1 MRQFLI
7 LLFAVLCC
15 SVFASSQTADE
26 LISKNIK
33 AKGGM
38 DAIKAIK
45 SVRMAG
51 RLDAA
56 GGFTGRVGQ
65 ENMRPNL
72 LRETFSLQGMTA
84 VQAYD
89 GSTAWQIQPFGGHK
103 DPQLMGDDDVRDLLI
118 DSDFDGPLVDFK
130 AKGKAVECL
139 GRDKLDGVHL
149 RRMM

>member
-7 LLFAVLCC
+7 LFFAVLCC

-26 LISKNIK
+26 LISKNIQ

-56 GGFTGRVGQ
+56 GGFTSGAS
-65 ENMRPNL
+65 
-72 LRETFSLQGMTA
+72 LR
-84 VQAYD
+84 
-89 GSTAWQIQPFGGHK
+89 
-103 DPQLMGDDDVRDLLI
+103 R
-118 DSDFDGPLVDFK
+118 FDGVADP
-130 AKGKAVECL
+130 AVRRAQGSSTD
-139 GRDKLDGVHL
+139 GRG
-149 RRMM
+149 RRARPADRL